1 MGNAT
6 GGSRGLYFAALL
18 AGNAALAVGPWWV
31 RMADTGPVSAG
42 FWRMALALPTLALF
56 AVISRQTLFGYTRRT
71 WIALVVAGVFFGLD
85 VASWHL
91 GITQTRMGNAVLFG
105 NSGSLVLVA
114 WGLLA
119 LHRRPLANEW
129 LAFATAIGGS
139 AILMGRSLEIGLT
152 TLIGDLLSLLAGMLY
167 AVYFI
172 LLVRERAQ
180 LGHWAL
186 LTWASL
192 ACMPVMLA
200 CALTLGEP
208 ILPSSASGWGPLL
221 MLALTSQVFGQGM
234 LVFAMRH
241 FSPLVLGLA
250 LLTQPALGVAIG
262 WAAFGETIGWLDL
275 AGMVLVGAGLVLARE
290 RGPKIAQRQDA

>member
-6 GGSRGLYFAALL
+6 GGSRALHFAALL

-31 RMADTGPVSAG
+31 RLADTGPVSAG
-42 FWRMALALPTLALF
+42 FWRMALAMPFLVLLARMSGQALTGF
-56 AVISRQTLFGYTRRT
+56 SRKT
-71 WIALVVAGVFFGLD
+71 WIALLVAGLFFGLD

-119 LHRRPLANEW
+119 LHRRPNANEW
-129 LAFATAIGGS
+129 LAFAAAIGGS
-139 AILMGRSLEIGLT
+139 AILLGRSLEIGLET
-152 TLIGDLLSLLAGMLY
+152 MIGDLLSLLAGLLY

-172 LLVRERAQ
+172 LLVRERAA

-192 ACMPVMLA
+192 AAAPVMLV
-200 CALTLGEP
+200 CALVLGEP
-208 ILPSSASGWGPLL
+208 VLPASAAGWLPLL
-221 MLALTSQVFGQGM
+221 ILALTSQVFGQGM
-234 LVFAMRH
+234 VVFAMRH

-262 WAAFGETIGWLDL
+262 WAVFGEMLNWLDL
-275 AGMVLVGAGLVLARE
+275 AGMALVGAGLLLARD
-290 RGPKIAQRQDA
+290 RAPPAT